1 MVKVIFECSENMNRY
16 KEVIE
21 FDDDVTDDIIQ
32 DEYENWV
39 WEQVSDNFTWYR
51 VNS

>member
-1 MVKVIFECSENMNRY
+1 MVKVIFLFIENMNRY